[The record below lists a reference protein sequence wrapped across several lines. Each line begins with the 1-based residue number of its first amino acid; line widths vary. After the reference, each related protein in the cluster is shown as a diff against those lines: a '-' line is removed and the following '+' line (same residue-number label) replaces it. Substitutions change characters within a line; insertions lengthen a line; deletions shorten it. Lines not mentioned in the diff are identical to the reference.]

1 MSIISY
7 LSSLFGGKVKKVSVS
22 EFETL
27 MKGPNAVVLDVRT
40 EREFVAGHI
49 KDAVN
54 IDFYKLE
61 SKLNQLDKNKVYLVY
76 CASGGRSLLVCKL
89 MSKSGFNCY
98 DLKGGIKA
106 WIKEGKPITK

>member
-1 MSIISY
+1 MFSY
-7 LSSLFGGKVKKVSVS
+7 LFSLFGGNVKKVAVS
-22 EFETL
+22 EFEAL

-40 EREFVAGHI
+40 EREFLTGHI

-61 SKLNQLDKNKVYLVY
+61 SKLHQLDKNKVYLVY
-76 CASGGRSLLVCKL
+76 CASGGRSLLACKL
-89 MSKSGFNCY
+89 MSKLGFNCY